1 MPSACSQRSGPSWR
15 PPKSAV
21 HEISAPPSLEAVDL
35 RCVRGERA
43 LFDGLSFTLR
53 GGELLRIGGPNG
65 SGKTSLLRIACG
77 LLEPDRGEVRWGGEN
92 VRKLKEEFWV
102 RLLYIG
108 HANALKDDLTASEN
122 LAVACAL
129 AGIVAG
135 ERRIGEA
142 LGRLGL
148 AGRENLPTRVLSQ
161 GQRRRVALA
170 RLALGEGARLWVLDE
185 PFTAL
190 DAAAIEDV
198 QSLISGHVL
207 RGGAVLYTT
216 HYEAS
221 IRATVSLRID
231 LEG

>member
-1 MPSACSQRSGPSWR
+1 MEKDPG
-15 PPKSAV
+15 
-21 HEISAPPSLEAVDL
+21 IPSLEAVDL
-35 RCVRGERA
+35 RCARGERT
-43 LFDGLSFTLR
+43 LFDGLGFTLK

-77 LLEPDRGEVRWGGEN
+77 LLEPDHGEVRWRGEN
-92 VRKLKEEFWV
+92 VRKLKEEFWA

-108 HANALKDDLTASEN
+108 HANALKDDLTAAEN
-122 LAVACAL
+122 LSVACTL
-129 AGIVAG
+129 AGIVAD
-135 ERRIGEA
+135 ERQISAA

-170 RLALGEGARLWVLDE
+170 RLALGADTPLWVLDE

-190 DAAAIEDV
+190 DAAAIDCV
-198 QSLISGHVL
+198 QGLIGGHVS
-207 RGGAVLYTT
+207 RGGGVLYTT

-221 IRATVSLRID
+221 IGAAVSRRID
-231 LEG
+231 LAGS

>member
-1 MPSACSQRSGPSWR
+1 VQKTPA
-15 PPKSAV
+15 
-21 HEISAPPSLEAVDL
+21 IPSLEAADL

-43 LFDGLSFTLR
+43 LFEGLSFALK

-92 VRKLKEEFWV
+92 VRRLKEEFWV

-108 HANALKDDLTASEN
+108 HANALKDDLTATEN
-122 LAVACAL
+122 LGVACAL

-135 ERRIGEA
+135 DRQIGEA
-142 LGRLGL
+142 LRMLGL
-148 AGRENLPTRVLSQ
+148 AGRENLPARVLSQ

-170 RLALGEGARLWVLDE
+170 RLALGADTPLWVLDE

-190 DAAAIEDV
+190 DAAAIDCV
-198 QSLISGHVL
+198 QGLIGGHVS
-207 RGGAVLYTT
+207 RGGGVLYTT

-221 IRATVSLRID
+221 IGAAVSRRID
-231 LEG
+231 LAGS